1 MKTLKKTNPKTSE
14 IDYKRT
20 DDKTA
25 DYAVKNQGWSFC
37 PKSEWKTNIRD
48 FGKVENSSGQGEIYI
63 TDKKSSKKYA
73 KTNAKV

>member
-48 FGKVENSSGQGEIYI
+48 FGKAKNSSDQGEIYI
-63 TDKKSSKKYA
+63 TDKKSSKKHA
-73 KTNAKV
+73 KNNAKV